1 MCPSASWKN
10 VGRFLLYSTVSH
22 GVSPDQ
28 DLSGSLPLLFPLS
41 DTRKVHNLRIILMEK
56 LLRRLLSVFI
66 PTITDPDN
74 YSTIQAMARASR
86 SSGARC
92 IIFPAATG
100 GGCCGANYC
109 TEYRPVNCD
118 MLSGVKTL
126 EPQRNLSGM
135 DLLLGYEY
143 MSH

>member
-10 VGRFLLYSTVSH
+10 VGRFLLYSTVSR

-28 DLSGSLPLLFPLS
+28 DLLGSLPPLFRCQ
-41 DTRKVHNLRIILMEK
+41 TRKVHNLRIILMEK

-74 YSTIQAMARASR
+74 YSTIQATARASR
-86 SSGARC
+86 SSGARY
-92 IIFPAATG
+92 IIFTVVVPAATG
-100 GGCCGANYC
+100 GGRCGANYC

-126 EPQRNLSGM
+126 CRATKKLIRYGLPFGV
-135 DLLLGYEY
+135 
-143 MSH
+143 